1 MQVAD
6 DKRVKIQIIMLCE
19 VCDKRNLNEVISIG
33 FEY

>member
-6 DKRVKIQIIMLCE
+6 DKRVKIQIIMLCG
-19 VCDKRNLNEVISIG
+19 VRDKRNFNEVISIG